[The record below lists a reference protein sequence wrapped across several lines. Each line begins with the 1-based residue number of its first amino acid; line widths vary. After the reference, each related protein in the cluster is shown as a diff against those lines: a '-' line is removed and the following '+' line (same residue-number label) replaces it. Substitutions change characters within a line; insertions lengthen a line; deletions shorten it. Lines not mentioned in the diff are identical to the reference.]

1 MSGAA
6 GIAAAK
12 NRRARQ
18 DPTKK
23 PIIDCNSIN
32 GSCSIQD
39 KSKAQLQTKN
49 IPQPIHQNID
59 SVSMKITGP
68 VPIHN
73 ILQVHEQRLNRIED
87 ATPTIRAEN
96 FQQQRIETPFPAEYI
111 KKITEFEEKIHIL
124 EEVIMNLQLTI
135 TSVQGFA
142 METNLAL
149 MKIKKAQD
157 ESAAAA
163 IAAAASAAAAAA
175 AIAPAAPAV
184 TVVVTD
190 TVSEIKEQDI
200 MVNAIEEMLNPDEI
214 ITTDIGVITSE
225 N

>member
-18 DPTKK
+18 DPNKK
-23 PIIDCNSIN
+23 PIIDCNTLN

-39 KSKAQLQTKN
+39 KSKSQMHSKN
-49 IPQPIHQNID
+49 IQQTIQPNID
-59 SVSMKITGP
+59 PVTMKITGP

-87 ATPTIRAEN
+87 AKTNTTIEN
-96 FQQQRIETPFPAEYI
+96 FQQQPNATTIPDEYI
-111 KKITEFEEKIHIL
+111 TKISEFEEKIHML

-135 TSVQGFA
+135 TNVQGFA

-149 MKIKKAQD
+149 MKIQKTQN
-157 ESAAAA
+157 ESVAT
-163 IAAAASAAAAAA
+163 IS
-175 AIAPAAPAV
+175 V
-184 TVVVTD
+184 D
-190 TVSEIKEQDI
+190 TVATTISADTVADNVIVSESTEQDI
-200 MVNAIEEMLNPDEI
+200 MVNTIEQMLNPEEI
-214 ITTDIGVITSE
+214 VTTDIGVITSE

>member
-18 DPTKK
+18 DPNKK
-23 PIIDCNSIN
+23 PIIDCNTLN

-39 KSKAQLQTKN
+39 KSKSQMHSKN
-49 IPQPIHQNID
+49 IQQTIQPNID
-59 SVSMKITGP
+59 PVTMKITGP

-87 ATPTIRAEN
+87 AKTNTTIEN
-96 FQQQRIETPFPAEYI
+96 FQQQPNATTIPDEYI
-111 KKITEFEEKIHIL
+111 TKISEFEEKIHML

-135 TSVQGFA
+135 TNVQGFA

-149 MKIKKAQD
+149 MKIQKAQN
-157 ESAAAA
+157 ESVAT
-163 IAAAASAAAAAA
+163 ISA
-175 AIAPAAPAV
+175 
-184 TVVVTD
+184 D
-190 TVSEIKEQDI
+190 TVATTISADTVADNVIVSESTEQDI
-200 MVNAIEEMLNPDEI
+200 MVNTIEQMLNPDEI
-214 ITTDIGVITSE
+214 VTTDIGVITSE

>member
-1 MSGAA
+1 
-6 GIAAAK
+6 
-12 NRRARQ
+12 
-18 DPTKK
+18 
-23 PIIDCNSIN
+23 
-32 GSCSIQD
+32 
-39 KSKAQLQTKN
+39 
-49 IPQPIHQNID
+49 
-59 SVSMKITGP
+59 MKITGP

-87 ATPTIRAEN
+87 ATPTIRVES
-96 FQQQRIETPFPAEYI
+96 FQQERNETPFPAEYI

-163 IAAAASAAAAAA
+163 IAAAAIAPA
-175 AIAPAAPAV
+175 AIAPAAITPAAITPAAHAV
-184 TVVVTD
+184 TVVVAD
-190 TVSEIKEQDI
+190 TVSESKEQDI
-200 MVNAIEEMLNPDEI
+200 MVNVIEEILNPDEI

>member
-49 IPQPIHQNID
+49 IPQPIHPNID
-59 SVSMKITGP
+59 SVTMKITGP
-68 VPIHN
+68 VPMHN
-73 ILQVHEQRLNRIED
+73 ILQIHEQRLNRIED
-87 ATPTIRAEN
+87 AAPTIRAEN

-163 IAAAASAAAAAA
+163 SAAA

>member
-18 DPTKK
+18 DPNKK
-23 PIIDCNSIN
+23 PIIDCNTLN

-39 KSKAQLQTKN
+39 KSKSQMHSKN
-49 IPQPIHQNID
+49 IQQTIQPNID
-59 SVSMKITGP
+59 PVTMKIIGP

-87 ATPTIRAEN
+87 AKTNTTIEN
-96 FQQQRIETPFPAEYI
+96 FQQQPNATTIPDEYI
-111 KKITEFEEKIHIL
+111 TKISDFEEKIHML

-135 TSVQGFA
+135 TNVQGFA

-149 MKIKKAQD
+149 MKIQKAQNESVATISVD
-157 ESAAAA
+157 TVATTISADTVADNVIVSESA
-163 IAAAASAAAAAA
+163 
-175 AIAPAAPAV
+175 
-184 TVVVTD
+184 
-190 TVSEIKEQDI
+190 EQDI
-200 MVNAIEEMLNPDEI
+200 MVNTIEQMLNPDEI
-214 ITTDIGVITSE
+214 VTTDIGVITSE

>member
-49 IPQPIHQNID
+49 IPQPIHPNID
-59 SVSMKITGP
+59 SVTMKITGP
-68 VPIHN
+68 VPMHN
-73 ILQVHEQRLNRIED
+73 ILQIHEQRLNRIED
-87 ATPTIRAEN
+87 AAPTIRAEN
-96 FQQQRIETPFPAEYI
+96 FQQQRNETPFPAEYI

-163 IAAAASAAAAAA
+163 IAAAAAAAAA
-175 AIAPAAPAV
+175 AIAPAV

>member
-23 PIIDCNSIN
+23 PIIDCNTLN

-39 KSKAQLQTKN
+39 KSKSQLQSKN
-49 IPQPIHQNID
+49 IQQPIHQNID

-87 ATPTIRAEN
+87 ATPTIRVES
-96 FQQQRIETPFPAEYI
+96 FQQERNETPFPEEYI

-163 IAAAASAAAAAA
+163 AASAAPASAAP
-175 AIAPAAPAV
+175 APAAHAV

-190 TVSEIKEQDI
+190 TVSESKQQDI
-200 MVNAIEEMLNPDEI
+200 MVNAIEEILNPDEI